1 MKNKKF
7 SVLLAMIFCAL
18 VAQAQDA
25 PPDST
30 WDADPLD
37 VLEPKKQQEVVEPT
51 VPEFKEIPEAGAE
64 PKAEPAHTEVP
75 ADIPPPAPEAVAA
88 PSMPVSPMGNEP
100 DMSREAEF
108 NRIYKKY
115 NEQPTSVEAW
125 EKAVGKRQAE
135 TYQVQKGNTLW
146 DISTTFFGDPNFWPK
161 IWSFNNGAIG
171 NPHEIDPSMS
181 IRFFAGNMDEA
192 PTVELAATK
201 ADKDAVVD
209 SSKVGEKTAVVT
221 TLPAHKVKGAP
232 VLKALPGSLPSRRFG
247 VDMNQKSAVE
257 IEVPAKSVSQGLEY
271 LGYYLDD
278 TPVSGVGV
286 VTATEMDLKSAG
298 EFVYIYVRLDQ
309 EGGKD
314 FIVQKNLAQIED
326 PRKKGRKAQMV
337 EIQGQIEVLER
348 VHPQKNIYRAIV
360 KKAIQPVEVGS
371 LLTPGQLPM
380 IDPKPGAISSG
391 AGARIIG
398 GQFGNNRTLFGSNSL
413 IFLDGG
419 TSQGFAEG
427 QSFGIFADE
436 AVRNRQTDAIQNDR
450 QIGVVKIV
458 KATPNFATAYI
469 ARSSDDILKGD
480 YVGQVVKQAMNA
492 PESAP
497 VVEQHAAPSAA
508 PSEDLEKEF
517 DLDNAPAAA
526 PSTTPPDG
534 GADDSDLTL

>member
-1 MKNKKF
+1 MKNTKF
-7 SVLLAMIFCAL
+7 PVLLAMIFCAL
-18 VAQAQDA
+18 VAKAQDG
-25 PPDST
+25 SQNSN

-64 PKAEPAHTEVP
+64 AKKEHAPLPS
-75 ADIPPPAPEAVAA
+75 DIPPPVSAKQEAATPA
-88 PSMPVSPMGNEP
+88 SPMGNEP

-181 IRFFAGNMDEA
+181 IRFFAGDMNDA
-192 PTVELAATK
+192 PTVELSATK

-209 SSKVGEKTAVVT
+209 ASKAAAPGAAGLVAM
-221 TLPAHKVKGAP
+221 PAHKKKGAP
-232 VLKALPGSLPSRRFG
+232 VLQALPGSLPSRRFG
-247 VDMNQKSAVE
+247 VDMNQKSALE
-257 IEVPAKSVSQGLEY
+257 IEVPPKNVSKGLEY
-271 LGYYLDD
+271 LGYYLNDS
-278 TPVSGVGV
+278 PVVGVGV
-286 VTATEMDLKSAG
+286 VTATELDLKSAG
-298 EFVYIYVRLDQ
+298 DFVYIYVRLDQ

-314 FIVQKNLAQIED
+314 FIAQKNLAQIED
-326 PRKKGRKAQMV
+326 PRKKDRKAQMV
-337 EIQGQIEVLER
+337 EVQGQIEILER
-348 VHPQKNIYRAIV
+348 VNSQKNIYRAIV

-380 IDPKPGAISSG
+380 IDPSAGAMSSG

-398 GQFGNNRTLFGSNSL
+398 GQFGSSRSLFGSNSL

-419 TSQGFAEG
+419 TNQGFSEG

-469 ARSSDDILKGD
+469 TKTSDDVLKGD
-480 YVGQVVKQAMNA
+480 YIGEVSKQAMNSPAVSSPAVEGHGA
-492 PESAP
+492 PA
-497 VVEQHAAPSAA
+497 VEPGN
-508 PSEDLEKEF
+508 DLEKEF
-517 DLDNAPAAA
+517 EMENT
-526 PSTTPPDG
+526 PSSTSPSG
-534 GADDSDLTL
+534 GTDDSDLTL